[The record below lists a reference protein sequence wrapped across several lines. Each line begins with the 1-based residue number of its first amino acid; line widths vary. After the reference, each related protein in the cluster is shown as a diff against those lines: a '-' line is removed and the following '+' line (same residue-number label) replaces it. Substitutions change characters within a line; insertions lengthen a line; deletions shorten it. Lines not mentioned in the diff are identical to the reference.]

1 MTDETAPTA
10 KLLSIVIPVHN
21 ERGTWRKLLERV
33 KAADIGPLGR
43 QIVLVDDCST
53 DGTREE
59 LAELAATARPPA
71 CKVLFHEVTQGKG
84 AALRTGLDEAD
95 GELIIIQDADL
106 EYDPSDYRFLLAP
119 LLAGEADVVYGS
131 RFKGR
136 GRIGSL
142 ASYLANRGLTELSNV
157 MTGMRLTDME
167 TCYKAFGRE
176 VLQRV
181 RIEQDGFGFE
191 PEFTAK
197 IARLGLRIAER
208 PISYH
213 PRDRSQGK
221 RIGLKDGLNA
231 IWCILKY
238 NWPLDR
244 SGRAPKQDC

>member
-1 MTDETAPTA
+1 MTDQTSPTA
-10 KLLSIVIPVHN
+10 KLLSVVIPVYN

-33 KAADIGPLGR
+33 EAADIGPLDR

-59 LAELAATARPPA
+59 LAELVAMARQPA
-71 CKVLFHEVTQGKG
+71 CKVLFHEVTRGKG
-84 AALRTGLDEAD
+84 AALRTGFGEAD

-106 EYDPSDYRFLLAP
+106 EYDPSDYPALLAP
-119 LLAGEADVVYGS
+119 LLGGEADVVYGS
-131 RFKGR
+131 RFRGKGR
-136 GRIGSL
+136 KGSL
-142 ASYLANRGLTELSNV
+142 VNYLANRGLTELSNV
-157 MTGMRLTDME
+157 MTGMRLSDME
-167 TCYKAFGRE
+167 TCYKAFGCE

-181 RIEQDGFGFE
+181 RIEQDRFGFE

-197 IARLGLRIAER
+197 VARLGFRIAER

-231 IWCILKY
+231 IWCILRY
-238 NWPLDR
+238 NWPFDR
-244 SGRAPKQDC
+244 SGRAPKRGC